1 MLSSDGDS
9 QVAFLVLVSKDT
21 SAVDFWTATTALL
34 CKTVKMVDRG
44 VEFVH
49 GSGEE
54 DPRQNL
60 DASTRQLAM
69 LGFKT

>member
-1 MLSSDGDS
+1 
-9 QVAFLVLVSKDT
+9 VAFLVLDSKDT
-21 SAVDFWTATTALL
+21 SAVDFWTARRALL
-34 CKTVKMVDRG
+34 CKTVEMVDRG
-44 VEFVH
+44 AEFVH

-54 DPRQNL
+54 HPRQNL